1 MQLFKTIFESVGL
14 ELWLRPYRV
23 IANRSGADKTI
34 GGIIE
39 CVPNAQS
46 RAEMGQATGVSLR
59 QHFLNKYDAGGLVL
73 LLFLCECGL
82 FLRVL
87 VQGSGT

>member
-1 MQLFKTIFESVGL
+1 LHGL

-39 CVPNAQS
+39 CVPNAAS
-46 RAEMGQATGVSLR
+46 RAEMGQANGMSLK
-59 QHFLNKYDAGGLVL
+59 QHFINKY
-73 LLFLCECGL
+73 
-82 FLRVL
+82 
-87 VQGSGT
+87 